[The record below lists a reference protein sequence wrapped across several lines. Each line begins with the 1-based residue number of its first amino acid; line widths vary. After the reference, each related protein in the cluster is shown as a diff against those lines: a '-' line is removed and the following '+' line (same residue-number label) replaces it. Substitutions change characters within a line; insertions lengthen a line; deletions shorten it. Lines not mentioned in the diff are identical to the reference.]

1 MTAPGTPRFRFRAPD
16 GTEVPVGSV
25 EDLSSRLEAGEL
37 GPETPLFDAGTGSW
51 ARAGDVPVF
60 QFVLEE
66 LRAEGRLPEE
76 DEVVVLPDPPPEDP
90 IDPGAAFEPIRH
102 DADARKPLASPT
114 VDPFE
119 LHLPLSNP
127 MDPLEGRDPVRGPKP
142 GAVPEP
148 GPDLDREAPDG
159 DREEPAEAEEPGA
172 PSEPWFEDR
181 PFTEAEADPAGRS
194 GGDGDGDRGA
204 EVDADDAPDVDADE
218 EPGPGHAEAPF
229 RPESRTPGKRPE
241 VGTGGA
247 APTDAPLDPDI
258 DPSPLHAWL
267 THGPPPP
274 GASDTQARDP
284 GARDRSGEAPEPRPP
299 GRSPG
304 GTPDEGSGIPPTP
317 LAAAA
322 DDGRAVQD
330 PGEGPPLEIRTAWED
345 EVDAEDPRAARLA
358 ARRRR
363 RNVRVVAGMI
373 AVAILVVGGAAIFT
387 SARSPG
393 GSTAADPFPA
403 PAPGPSD
410 PDPSLAME
418 GVTPPAGL
426 EGAAALLW
434 RDLPAQVS
442 GLVDSLRVDAGL
454 PDAPPRDW
462 LGGYYLANAGEFP
475 EVVEFWESYRSFVG
489 RLADQD
495 ADLART
501 AARRAME
508 AGTRAEFDGLAGA
521 DRQRLV
527 VYVAE
532 RHEAM
537 RPARTDR
544 FLHLQRTAEAAL
556 GLHDFLVENGAAITH
571 SPALGQG
578 VSADPVLEAVT
589 ETPAVRREM
598 ERHLDRIFEA
608 LDRTRGGG
616 QPSLAGLRSEL
627 FGSLGRP
634 L

>member
-1 MTAPGTPRFRFRAPD
+1 MSPPGTPRFRFRAPD

-76 DEVVVLPDPPPEDP
+76 EEVVVLPDPPPEDP

-102 DADARKPLASPT
+102 DAQTPTPLASPT

-127 MDPLEGRDPVRGPKP
+127 MDPLEGRDPVRRSERGT
-142 GAVPEP
+142 GPEP
-148 GPDLDREAPDG
+148 EQDPEASDG
-159 DREEPAEAEEPGA
+159 DREASAESEESGEPDA

-181 PFTEAEADPAGRS
+181 PFTEAEAEPAPPQ
-194 GGDGDGDRGA
+194 
-204 EVDADDAPDVDADE
+204 AP
-218 EPGPGHAEAPF
+218 
-229 RPESRTPGKRPE
+229 RTPGAARPPS
-241 VGTGGA
+241 GGPPREEEERTEA
-247 APTDAPLDPDI
+247 GASTDAPLDPDI

-274 GASDTQARDP
+274 GAAPPQDRDP
-284 GARDRSGEAPEPRPP
+284 GMRDRSSEPAGPRPP
-299 GRSPG
+299 GGSPG
-304 GTPDEGSGIPPTP
+304 EMPEAGAGVPPAAPVSGVDRSERLPDP
-317 LAAAA
+317 
-322 DDGRAVQD
+322 V
-330 PGEGPPLEIRTAWED
+330 EGPPVEIRTAWED
-345 EVDAEDPRAARLA
+345 EADAEDPRAVRLA

-363 RNVRVVAGMI
+363 RNARVAAGMI
-373 AVAILVVGGAAIFT
+373 AATILVVGGAAIFT
-387 SARSPG
+387 SARPTSV
-393 GSTAADPFPA
+393 STAPDPFPA
-403 PAPGPSD
+403 PLPGATD
-410 PDPSLAME
+410 PDPSLTVE
-418 GVTPPAGL
+418 GVAPPSGL
-426 EGAAALLW
+426 EGAASLLW
-434 RDLPAQVS
+434 RDLPVHIS
-442 GLVDSLRVDAGL
+442 GLVDSLRVDAGIA
-454 PDAPPRDW
+454 DAPPRDW

-495 ADLART
+495 AELART
-501 AARRAME
+501 AALRAME
-508 AGTRAEFDGLAGA
+508 EGTRTDFDGLTGA

-527 VYVAE
+527 AYVAE
-532 RHEAM
+532 RHEGM

-571 SPALGQG
+571 SPALGRG

-598 ERHLDRIFEA
+598 ERHLDRIFQA

>member
-66 LRAEGRLPEE
+66 LRAEGRLPQEE
-76 DEVVVLPDPPPEDP
+76 EVVVLPDPPPEDP

-102 DADARKPLASPT
+102 DADTRKPLASPT

-142 GAVPEP
+142 GAEPEP
-148 GPDLDREAPDG
+148 ELGLEPDAPDEV
-159 DREEPAEAEEPGA
+159 REEVAEPADPGD

-181 PFTEAEADPAGRS
+181 PLTEAEGEPARRS
-194 GGDGDGDRGA
+194 GGDGDTD
-204 EVDADDAPDVDADE
+204 VDVDADM
-218 EPGPGHAEAPF
+218 EPGPGRADASPRQGSRAPGKAREVRAEAD
-229 RPESRTPGKRPE
+229 
-241 VGTGGA
+241 A
-247 APTDAPLDPDI
+247 ATDAPLDPDI

-274 GASDTQARDP
+274 GGSVPQDRDP
-284 GARDRSGEAPEPRPP
+284 GARDRSSEAPEPRPP
-299 GRSPG
+299 G
-304 GTPDEGSGIPPTP
+304 GTPGEPPERRVGVPPAPP
-317 LAAAA
+317 LPGA
-322 DDGRAVQD
+322 DS
-330 PGEGPPLEIRTAWED
+330 GEGVQAPGQGSPLEIRTAWED
-345 EVDAEDPRAARLA
+345 AADVEDPRAARLA

-373 AVAILVVGGAAIFT
+373 AGAILLVGGVAIFT
-387 SARSPG
+387 STRSSG
-393 GSTAADPFPA
+393 VSTAPDPFPA
-403 PAPGPSD
+403 PVAGTAD
-410 PDPSLAME
+410 PDPSLTMN
-418 GVTPPAGL
+418 GVAPPSGL

-475 EVVEFWESYRSFVG
+475 EVVEFWERYRSFVG
-489 RLADQD
+489 RLAEQD
-495 ADLART
+495 ANLARS

-508 AGTRAEFDGLAGA
+508 PGTRPEFDGLVGA

-527 VYVAE
+527 EYVAQ
-532 RHEAM
+532 RHERM

-556 GLHDFLVENGAAITH
+556 GLHDFLVENGSAITH

-589 ETPAVRREM
+589 ETQAVRREM

>member
-76 DEVVVLPDPPPEDP
+76 DEFVVLPDPPPGGP

-102 DADARKPLASPT
+102 DADPPRPLASPT

-127 MDPLEGRDPVRGPKP
+127 MDPLEGRDPVRGPGV
-142 GAVPEP
+142 GAGAEPEP
-148 GPDLDREAPDG
+148 EPEPEFGLDRDTPDEG
-159 DREEPAEAEEPGA
+159 GKEFLGAEDPGA

-181 PFTEAEADPAGRS
+181 PFTEAEAEPADRS
-194 GGDGDGDRGA
+194 SK
-204 EVDADDAPDVDADE
+204 DADQ
-218 EPGPGHAEAPF
+218 EPGPGQADPYPREGSSTREEA
-229 RPESRTPGKRPE
+229 RDVRTEADPP
-241 VGTGGA
+241 A
-247 APTDAPLDPDI
+247 DAPLDPDI

-274 GASDTQARDP
+274 EGSAPRDRDP
-284 GARDRSGEAPEPRPP
+284 GAWDRSGEAPGPRPP
-299 GRSPG
+299 GGSPA
-304 GTPDEGSGIPPTP
+304 GTPEAASGIPPMP
-317 LAAAA
+317 LVPAA
-322 DDGRAVQD
+322 DEDKGIQD

-345 EVDAEDPRAARLA
+345 EADAEDPRAARLA

-373 AVAILVVGGAAIFT
+373 AGAILLVGGAAIFT
-387 SARSPG
+387 SARSTG
-393 GSTAADPFPA
+393 VSVA
-403 PAPGPSD
+403 
-410 PDPSLAME
+410 PDPSPAPLPGPADLDPSLTMN
-418 GVTPPAGL
+418 GMAPPSGL

-475 EVVEFWESYRSFVG
+475 EVVEFWEGYRSFVG
-489 RLADQD
+489 RLADED
-495 ADLART
+495 EELARS

-508 AGTRAEFDGLAGA
+508 EGTRPEFEGLAGA

-527 VYVAE
+527 AYVAE
-532 RHEAM
+532 RHEEM

-544 FLHLQRTAEAAL
+544 FLHLQRTADAAL

-589 ETPAVRREM
+589 ETPTVRREM